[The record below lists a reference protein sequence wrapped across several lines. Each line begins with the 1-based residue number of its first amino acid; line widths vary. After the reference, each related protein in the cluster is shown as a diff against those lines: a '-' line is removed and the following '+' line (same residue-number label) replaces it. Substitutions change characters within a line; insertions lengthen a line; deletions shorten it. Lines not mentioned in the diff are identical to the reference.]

1 MVSRMSEEG
10 LKSLA
15 ENESKMDAAAQWC
28 QNSSID
34 HLKEVQLMLD
44 LARAEGTKLNGGY
57 SFINLTLMMGIHV
70 LGRKSIEQVVV
81 WDQKEKRQ

>member
-15 ENESKMDAAAQWC
+15 ENESKMDAAAKCC

-34 HLKEVQLMLD
+34 DFMRGLE
-44 LARAEGTKLNGGY
+44 
-57 SFINLTLMMGIHV
+57 I
-70 LGRKSIEQVVV
+70 
-81 WDQKEKRQ
+81 